1 MTDAATGESG
11 TCSIALSLTE
21 DYAPSWGMWEGVR
34 ELVQNWHD
42 GLLEHAELA
51 SSIVWEQSDL
61 GHGSRRVEAM
71 SAGRSVGTIIYCA
84 DSERLTI
91 INRNVGLPRR
101 TLLLG
106 SSQKAQS
113 GETIGQFGE
122 GMKVGNLA
130 LLREGRSLEMT
141 TRDEHWVWTRK
152 LNPAFGVRVLTVD
165 VAPRPLAVDGEA
177 DEEDFL
183 AATAM
188 PRLGAEDTCSV
199 LQPLLRAEWAEF
211 SARFLFLSPAEDSFR
226 CELGDLILDKS
237 KRGQLYVKG
246 VWVASMLEQGVSAG
260 LNFKHMRLDRDRRAI
275 VKHDDLES
283 QAAAMWVRA
292 ASSRPPLA
300 SRLYELLA
308 LPETPSDVKRVP
320 EFLGDERGE
329 LLRSLVDEFTTTLG
343 PDAVPVAPGEAGAAS
358 ASFAEIERQLHR
370 RVVVVSPALLAL
382 LQRSGDLPTIAQL
395 EQQLK
400 QGASAR
406 ATAAAAEPVAW
417 ADLREDER
425 RVLRRAAEWVR
436 CIGLDAAFEV
446 GLIDVVEAEI
456 EATEDLLG
464 GLTRPS
470 EVAGDGKSRRVR
482 IARSALDLR
491 QAHARL
497 GDCDGGAVREAIV
510 FRQLARS
517 RVGSAA
523 GVLTADVPAADV
535 LALMAGAR
543 SLTEADACERAV
555 ALLGGPAARGDAGVA
570 TQAAARR
577 VELGPETARRELL
590 LRAELGR
597 QEEAT
602 AAQQVAHAADVAQLH
617 DKMRSLGG
625 QLDSFDVERANIE
638 QAAEARVTHQRQ
650 KVETEL
656 AEQASRVATL
666 QQELREAR
674 ARATAAEERAQRDR
688 NAHARSEMTAAAQL
702 AECRNRLL
710 ARTEQLLAFDDDGER
725 GREHVM
731 AEVVGSLKEEREARL
746 CCVCLT
752 AQRSVLLTPCRHV
765 VLCGSCAEHV
775 TSSDN
780 PRCPL
785 CRVGIE
791 ATTRVFM

>member
-1 MTDAATGESG
+1 MTPGPGS
-11 TCSIALSLTE
+11 CSIALSLTE

-51 SSIVWEQSDL
+51 SSIVWKQNDL
-61 GHGSRRVEAM
+61 GDGSCRVDAM
-71 SAGRSVGTIIYCA
+71 AADVHLGTIIYCA
-84 DSERLTI
+84 ASERLTV
-91 INRNVGLPRR
+91 INRNVGLARR

-130 LLREGRSLEMT
+130 LLREGRSLEMA
-141 TRDEHWVWTRK
+141 TRDEHWVWSRK

-165 VAPRPLAVDGEA
+165 VAPRQLVVEGDA
-177 DEEDFL
+177 DDEDFL

-199 LQPLLRAEWAEF
+199 LQPLLRAEWTEF
-211 SARFLFLSPAEDSFR
+211 SARFLFLSPPQDAFR
-226 CELGDLILDKS
+226 CELGDLILDES

-308 LPETPSDVKRVP
+308 LPETPADVRRVP
-320 EFLGDERGE
+320 EFLGDERKP
-329 LLRSLVDEFTTTLG
+329 LLQSLVDEFTSALG

-400 QGASAR
+400 QGASVR
-406 ATAAAAEPVAW
+406 AAAATAKPVAW
-417 ADLREDER
+417 AALREDER
-425 RVLRRAAEWVR
+425 QVLRRAADWLR
-436 CIGLDAAFEV
+436 CTGLDATFEV

-456 EATEDLLG
+456 EATDDLLG
-464 GLTRPS
+464 GPTGPS
-470 EVAGDGKSRRVR
+470 GGDGKSRRVR
-482 IARSALDLR
+482 IARSALDVQ

-497 GDCDGGAVREAIV
+497 SDCDGGAVREAIV
-510 FRQLARS
+510 FRHLARS

-523 GVLTADVPAADV
+523 DMLTADMPASDV
-535 LALMAGAR
+535 MALMAGAR

-555 ALLGGPAARGDAGVA
+555 ALLGGLAARGEAGVA
-570 TQAAARR
+570 TQVS

-617 DKMRSLGG
+617 DKMRSLGS

-656 AEQASRVATL
+656 AEQAGRIATL
-666 QQELREAR
+666 QEELREAR
-674 ARATAAEERAQRDR
+674 TRATAAEERAQRER

-702 AECRNRLL
+702 AECRSRLL

-725 GREHVM
+725 SREHVI

-775 TSSDN
+775 TSGSN